1 MRCQF
6 VQLIVLAIA
15 YSGSWDPSTH
25 AQVSAMMFQA
35 QDSEACSL
43 APLPEPNRP
52 SAPQVTIAELVFD
65 GNLQVPIEDQNQ
77 LSDSLKQQASRLM
90 LTTLQA
96 ESKKRFA
103 QPGRISGTL
112 MCRRGP
118 T

>member
-15 YSGSWDPSTH
+15 YSVSWDPSSH
-25 AQVSAMMFQA
+25 AAVPAMMSQV

-43 APLPEPNRP
+43 APLPEHNQS
-52 SAPQVTIAELVFD
+52 SAPQVTIAELVFV

-77 LSDSLKQQASRLM
+77 LSASLKQQASRVM

>member
-15 YSGSWDPSTH
+15 YSVSWDPSTH
-25 AQVSAMMFQA
+25 AQVPAMMFQA
-35 QDSEACSL
+35 QDSEVCSL
-43 APLPEPNRP
+43 APLPEHNRS

-77 LSDSLKQQASRLM
+77 RLIRSSSKPSRVM